1 MRNSETKLNNKQQK
15 LNSNDI
21 LCAFQ
26 IFLFAKLQLHMR
38 CVYIAL
44 LYQLWTIFDLLGCY
58 LYMICVLI
66 ND

>member
-26 IFLFAKLQLHMR
+26 MFLFAKLQLH
-38 CVYIAL
+38 VAFTL
-44 LYQLWTIFDLLGCY
+44 LYYINYGQY
-58 LYMICVLI
+58 LIYWDVICT
-66 ND
+66 